1 MPAAL
6 RHHVDAEDKLWA
18 YFISL
23 FFSPPVV
30 WTVWVI
36 LIAQL
41 YSRDRLQALLFAS
54 IYGLAICILPML
66 FIAFMVKIGKIGD
79 VHMRHSHERYIP
91 YSLAIV
97 LGLVAEF
104 VFLRSGAHP
113 VLVLVTLVS
122 IVELTIILVGTFFSH
137 ISLHAMAMSSII
149 AATTILFGFKQSLIF
164 VPILLLVILARLVL
178 KRHTPLQIVLGVLIG
193 TLTPLAVTVALPHF
207 IA

>member
-23 FFSPPVV
+23 FISPPVV

-66 FIAFMVKIGKIGD
+66 FVAFMVKIGKIGD
-79 VHMRHSHERYIP
+79 VHMRQSHERYIP
-91 YSLAIV
+91 YSIAIV

-137 ISLHAMAMSSII
+137 ISLHAMAMSSVIS
-149 AATTILFGFKQSLIF
+149 ATTILFGFKQSLIF

-178 KRHTPLQIVLGVLIG
+178 KRHTPLQILLGVLIG
-193 TLTPLAVTVALPHF
+193 TLTPLAVIVALPHF